1 MIDSPLDTPS
11 PNASSPGAAPQ
22 PSAAT
27 QPAGSHSRA
36 QALLEKARVG
46 NGRGGVAKP
55 APMAA
60 ANAKIGT
67 AGAAKL
73 TGILAKAK
81 TLGIKVIH
89 VEVNI
94 GKQVLR
100 RKLGV

>member
-27 QPAGSHSRA
+27 QSAGSHSRA

-60 ANAKIGT
+60 ASAKVAG
-67 AGAAKL
+67 GAAKL

-89 VEVNI
+89 VEVSI

-100 RKLGV
+100 WKLGV